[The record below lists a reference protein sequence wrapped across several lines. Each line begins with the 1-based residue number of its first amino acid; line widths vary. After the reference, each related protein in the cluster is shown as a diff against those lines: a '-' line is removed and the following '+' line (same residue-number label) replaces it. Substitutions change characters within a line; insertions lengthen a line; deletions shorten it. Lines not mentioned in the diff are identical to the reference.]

1 MNVEDI
7 KTRKVVI
14 GVVGLGYVGL
24 PLAISFAKKFKVIGF
39 DINKNKIEK
48 YKKGIDV
55 TNEVGNEEVM
65 NTTMEF
71 TSEPKKIKE
80 ADFVIV
86 AVPTPIDMH
95 KKPDLNP
102 VVKSSETVGKNL
114 KKGAVV
120 VYESTVYPGL
130 TEETCQPILEE
141 QSGMKCGQDFKIA
154 YSPERIN
161 PGDKEHRFETITKI
175 VSGMDNETLELV
187 SELYGSVLKNGVYKA
202 SSIKVAEAAK
212 VIENSQRD
220 INIAFVNELA
230 VIFNTMGIDTN
241 EVLDAAGSKWNF
253 LNFRPGLVGGHCIGV
268 DPFYLTYRSEEKGHL
283 SELILASRRVN
294 DGMGKFIAEN
304 VVKKLIKEGLVVKGA
319 KILILGLTFKENVP
333 DLRNSKV
340 MDIIKELEKYNIK
353 VYARDPY
360 ADLGGIKRE
369 YGIDIDTNENN
380 EKVDGI
386 VLAVKHK
393 EYQDLTID
401 ELKNML
407 KKDRKL
413 VVDIKQI
420 INKKEAE
427 KKGIDLWRL

>member
-1 MNVEDI
+1 M
-7 KTRKVVI
+7 
-14 GVVGLGYVGL
+14 
-24 PLAISFAKKFKVIGF
+24 PLYLYLFEYYLYIC
-39 DINKNKIEK
+39 
-48 YKKGIDV
+48 
-55 TNEVGNEEVM
+55 
-65 NTTMEF
+65 
-71 TSEPKKIKE
+71 
-80 ADFVIV
+80 
-86 AVPTPIDMH
+86 
-95 KKPDLNP
+95 L
-102 VVKSSETVGKNL
+102 
-114 KKGAVV
+114 
-120 VYESTVYPGL
+120 STVYPGL
-130 TEETCQPILEE
+130 TEETCQPILEQ
-141 QSGMKCGQDFKIA
+141 QSGMKCGQEFKIA

-175 VSGMDNETLELV
+175 VSGMDDETLELV

-340 MDIIKELEKYNIK
+340 MDIIKELEKYDVK

-360 ADLGGIKRE
+360 ADLEEIKRE
-369 YGIDIDTNENN
+369 YGINIDTNEKN

-393 EYQDLTID
+393 QYEDLTID
-401 ELKNML
+401 DLKNML
-407 KKDRKL
+407 KGDRKL
-413 VVDIKQI
+413 VIDIKQI
-420 INKKEAE
+420 VNKKEAE
-427 KKGIDLWRL
+427 QKGIDLWRL

>member
-1 MNVEDI
+1 MNVEDV
-7 KTRKVVI
+7 KNRKVTI

-24 PLAISFAKKFKVIGF
+24 PLAISFAKKFRVIGF

-48 YKKGIDV
+48 YKEGIDV
-55 TNEVGNEEVM
+55 TNEVGNEAVM

-86 AVPTPIDMH
+86 AVPTPIDNH

-102 VVKSSETVGKNL
+102 VVKSSEIVGKNL